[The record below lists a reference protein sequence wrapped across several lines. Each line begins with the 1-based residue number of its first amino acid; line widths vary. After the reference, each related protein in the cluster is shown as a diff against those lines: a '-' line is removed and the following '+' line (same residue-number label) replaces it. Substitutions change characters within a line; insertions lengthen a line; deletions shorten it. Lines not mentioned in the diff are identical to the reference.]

1 MATVEELQTSLDA
14 LRAEFEEFKSYAM
27 PVISGHQGGIAPVA
41 GKFDNPPTQQPEP
54 K

>member
-14 LRAEFEEFKSYAM
+14 LRAEFEEFKTYAM
-27 PVISGHQGGIAPVA
+27 PVISSHQGGIAPVA
-41 GKFDNPPTQQPEP
+41 SKLDSPPTPEP